1 MAGVIQR
8 SPNPAVLVTGAARR
22 IGATIAR
29 AFGEAGWHVVIHY
42 HGSADEAEALAKQLP
57 FSETVECNLL
67 DPIASV
73 RMIGQLAARLPDWR
87 VLVNN
92 ASVFEYDTVTGI
104 DSTTYST
111 ASRVNAQS
119 PAAMAMAF
127 LRLAK
132 ASGGKRV
139 IQLTDQKLVNTNPDF
154 FSYTMSK
161 HAVDGSIRML
171 AKAQVEP
178 RDRVY
183 GLAPGAILASHDQA
197 EDEVEKSHVLNL
209 LGRKTDAQEIADAAL
224 FLAGGELASG
234 ETLFID
240 SGQHLLNQD
249 RDVIYLAR
257 EGSGQ

>member
-1 MAGVIQR
+1 MASVIQQ
-8 SPNPAVLVTGAARR
+8 SPTPAVLVTGAARR

-29 AFGEAGWHVVIHY
+29 TFAEAGWHVVIHY
-42 HGSADEAEALAKQLP
+42 HGSADEAEALANTLP
-57 FSETVECNLL
+57 YAETVECDLL
-67 DPIASV
+67 DSV
-73 RMIGQLAARLPDWR
+73 AAVQMIEQLAERLPDWR

-104 DSTTYST
+104 VSPTYST
-111 ASRVNAQS
+111 ASRVNAES

-139 IQLTDQKLVNTNPDF
+139 IQITDQKLANTNPDF

-161 HAVDGSIRML
+161 HAVDGAIRML
-171 AKAQVEP
+171 AKAQVDP

-197 EDEVEKSHVLNL
+197 EEEVDRSHVLNL
-209 LGRKTDAQEIADAAL
+209 LGRKTDASEIAEAAL
-224 FLAGGELASG
+224 FLSRGELASG

-257 EGSGQ
+257 EGAGQ